1 MGPRFGPEIVGAY
14 VPITHVLYVYKI
26 NQPKH
31 MTVYVYMHIYIYIYT
46 HIYVLLSFQHMSQ
59 GPLTGVHV
67 SIRRLHPRELPV
79 EERWAMHPHGARCSF
94 NRGK

>member
-14 VPITHVLYVYKI
+14 VPMTHVLYAYKI
-26 NQPKH
+26 NQPMH
-31 MTVYVYMHIYIYIYT
+31 MTVYVYICIYIYYT
-46 HIYVLLSFQHMSQ
+46 HTYVLLSFQHMSQ

-67 SIRRLHPRELPV
+67 STRRLHPRELPV
-79 EERWAMHPHGARCSF
+79 EERGAMHPHGARYSF